1 MDWDGDATSFLEN
14 MLSEMPFFIRSQART
29 ATREKA
35 DELAGARGGQ
45 TVSKEDVIIAMIQIT
60 PSAMRD
66 PLKQLLRKKGVDLAP
81 FEQHWT

>member
-1 MDWDGDATSFLEN
+1 MDWDGDATSFLESI
-14 MLSEMPFFIRSQART
+14 LAEMPFFIRSQAKT

-35 DELAGARGGQ
+35 DELASARDAQ
-45 TVSKEDVIIAMIQIT
+45 SVSKDDVIIAMIQIT

-66 PLKQLLRKKGVDLAP
+66 PLKQLLKKKGVEMAR